1 MKILLNYFQMV
12 SFIKSLDIKW
22 PFYVDEYLK
31 SVAFINSVSTSIL
44 SIDCLVNQYNIAGE
58 IVHLKAAFS
67 SILPWCLLFLV
78 ILIMLVQLIFKGKNN
93 FNKILL
99 AFFVIS
105 IFMHPNILQSLFDNI
120 TCLELEDKQYLIK
133 QLDIDCSSNG
143 HIQWVI
149 DKNLNYFNYFSFIIL
164 SFLVL
169 FYG

>member
-31 SVAFINSVSTSIL
+31 SVAFINSISNSIVN
-44 SIDCLVNQYNIAGE
+44 IECLTNQYHIAGE
-58 IVHLKAAFS
+58 IVHLKAVFS
-67 SILPWCLLFLV
+67 AILPICLLFLV
-78 ILIMLVQLIFKGKNN
+78 LVIMFFQLKLKRKNN

-120 TCLELEDKQYLIK
+120 TCLELEDKEYLIK
-133 QLDIDCSSNG
+133 QLDIDCNSSDHN
-143 HIQWVI
+143 QWVI
-149 DKNLNYFNYFSFIIL
+149 
-164 SFLVL
+164 
-169 FYG
+169 